1 MLSEEEKKAMKYFYN
16 FRATIDESIMLFDE
30 DLNVKCGKETIYQ
43 ITTILNLIEK
53 QQAEIEKK
61 NRIIKIMAIA
71 IDQTSALRTGIGCRI
86 KNEECNMNGCEK
98 CIIEYFTNKV
108 EEENK

>member
-1 MLSEEEKKAMKYFYN
+1 MTDEEKKAIEYLKSRLYGNEGCKF
-16 FRATIDESIMLFDE
+16 IDVAQS
-30 DLNVKCGKETIYQ
+30 DLRIF
-43 ITTILNLIEK
+43 LNLIKK

-61 NRIIKIMAIA
+61 DLIIDLMANA

-98 CIIEYFTNKV
+98 CIIEYFTKKV
-108 EEENK
+108 EGEKNEI